1 MAKRYPLLLKLCMDT
16 RLLGALATGSPI
28 FPTRAALTAAVVV
41 LFGGSVCRL
50 RCDCDCALTRHAA
63 RWSVAAPERDGRCCL

>member
-41 LFGGSVCRL
+41 LFGGSVCR
-50 RCDCDCALTRHAA
+50 
-63 RWSVAAPERDGRCCL
+63 